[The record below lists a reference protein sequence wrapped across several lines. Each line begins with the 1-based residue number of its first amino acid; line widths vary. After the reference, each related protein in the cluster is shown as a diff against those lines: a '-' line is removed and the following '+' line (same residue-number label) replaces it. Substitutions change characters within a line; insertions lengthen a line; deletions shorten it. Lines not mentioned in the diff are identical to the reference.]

1 MPGVQAS
8 MNFMAQTLTVE
19 TGSDAEFRQALAE
32 IEKIV
37 HKHEPD
43 VRVVP
48 EANAADGIG
57 ETKAAADENP
67 NQKKAILR
75 LAAGGGLFA
84 MGMLLDL
91 PPGIELAVFLA
102 SYLIMGGTVVLRAI
116 RGIARGQ
123 IFSEHFL
130 MSVATIGAF
139 LVGEYPEG
147 AAVMLFY
154 LVGEMF
160 QDRAVDRSR
169 RSISALLDIRPD
181 FANLKSGASL
191 TTVSPEAVRV
201 GDLIVVKAGEKVP
214 LDGTVTEGT
223 STVDTSAITGES
235 LPREVQPG
243 DQALS
248 GFINR
253 QGILTIQVTKPY
265 AESTVAR
272 ILELVQNAAG
282 RKAPTENFI
291 SKFAAVYTPIVVFA
305 ALALAFLPPLL
316 LAGAS
321 LSQWTYRALVFLV
334 VSCPCALVISTPLGF
349 FGGIGG
355 ASRRG
360 ILVKGGN
367 FLEAL
372 NQAETVVFDK
382 TGTLTQGRFTVT
394 AIDPQPGFTEQDL
407 LKLAA
412 QAEGFSNHPI
422 ARSIVQAYDR
432 EPDLSPVEDHQELA
446 GFGVTARIAGREV
459 LAGGGRLMVQSG
471 IPYRESSSLGT
482 VVHLAVDRKYAGQI
496 TVSDEVKA
504 DAAAA
509 IRELK
514 ELGVRQTVM
523 LTGDSRAVGEEIGRQ
538 LGLDKVYAE
547 LLPEDKVTE
556 VEALMTQKS
565 PKEKII
571 FVGDGIND
579 APALA
584 RADIGIAMGGMGSD
598 AAIEAADIVIMD
610 DEPGKVALAIRIARR
625 TRAIV
630 MQNIFFALGVKA
642 VFLVLGAFGIASM
655 WEAVFAD
662 MGVALLAIF
671 NAMRVMD
678 TESI

>member
-1 MPGVQAS
+1 LPGVQAS